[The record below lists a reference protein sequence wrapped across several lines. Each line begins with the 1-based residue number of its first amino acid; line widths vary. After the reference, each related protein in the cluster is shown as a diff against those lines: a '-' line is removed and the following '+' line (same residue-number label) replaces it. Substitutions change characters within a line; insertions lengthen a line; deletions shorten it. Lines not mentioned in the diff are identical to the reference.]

1 MNIDKKYYQEI
12 NKNLTNTL
20 QETSIS
26 APNKKV
32 GKVRDAYFLDD
43 RVVMISTDRQSAFDR
58 VLAAIPYKGAV
69 LNSVSAWW
77 FKKTEH
83 LFPNHLISTPDP
95 NVSIVEKCDV
105 FPIEFVVRGYI
116 TGTTETSL
124 WTVYNNGD
132 REYCGNS
139 LPEGLQKNDRLDAP
153 MLTPTTKDKV
163 HDRPV
168 SREEIIELGLM
179 SSEDYDVAAK
189 MSLDLFAFGQKTAKE
204 NGLILVDTKYEIGRD
219 ASGEIKFVDEIH
231 TPDSSRFWIGSSYKE
246 RIGVGDEPENIDK
259 EFLRLWFA
267 KNCDP
272 YNDDILPNAP
282 DELVAE
288 LSARYI
294 LLYELITGER
304 FVFPDL
310 KNINQRIIKN
320 IKELL

>member
-12 NKNLTNTL
+12 NENLTNTI
-20 QETSIS
+20 QDTNID
-26 APNKKV
+26 APNKKT

-77 FKKTEH
+77 FKQTEH

-95 NVSIVEKCDV
+95 NVSIVEKCTV
-105 FPIEFVVRGYI
+105 FPVEFVVRGYI
-116 TGTTETSL
+116 TGTTDTSL
-124 WTVYNNGD
+124 WTVYNKGD
-132 REYCGNS
+132 REYCGNT
-139 LPEGLQKNDRLDAP
+139 LPEGLKKNDKLTTP

-168 SREEIIELGLM
+168 SREEIIDLGLM
-179 SSEDYDVAAK
+179 SAEDYDVAAK
-189 MSLDLFAFGQKTAKE
+189 MSLDLFSFGQETAKK
-204 NGLILVDTKYEIGRD
+204 NGLILVDTKYEIGTD
-219 ASGEIKFVDEIH
+219 FSGKIKFVDEIH
-231 TPDSSRFWIGSSYKE
+231 TPDSSRFWISSSYKE
-246 RIGVGDEPENIDK
+246 RIAAGQEPENIDK

-272 YNDDILPNAP
+272 YNDEVLPDAP
-282 DELVAE
+282 DDLVAE

-294 LLYELITGER
+294 LLYELITGEK
-304 FVFPDL
+304 FIFPDL
-310 KNINQRIIKN
+310 SDIDKRITEN

>member
-12 NKNLTNTL
+12 KENLTNTI
-20 QETSIS
+20 QDTNIG
-26 APNKKV
+26 APNKKI
-32 GKVRDAYFLDD
+32 GKVRDAYFLNDK
-43 RVVMISTDRQSAFDR
+43 VVMVSTDRQSAFDR

-116 TGTTETSL
+116 TGTTDTSL

-132 REYCGNS
+132 REYCGNL
-139 LPEGLQKNDRLDAP
+139 LPEGLKKNDKLDKP

-168 SREEIIELGLM
+168 SREEIIDLGLM
-179 SSEDYDVAAK
+179 SAKNYDLAAK
-189 MSLDLFAFGQKTAKE
+189 MSLDLFAFGQETAKG
-204 NGLILVDTKYEIGRD
+204 NGLILVDTKYEIGTD
-219 ASGEIKFVDEIH
+219 SNGNIKFVDEIH
-231 TPDSSRFWIGSSYKE
+231 TPDSSRFWISDSYKE
-246 RIGVGDEPENIDK
+246 RINLGQEPENIDK

-272 YNDDILPNAP
+272 YNDEVLPDAP
-282 DELVAE
+282 DDLVAE

-294 LLYELITGER
+294 LLYELITGEK
-304 FVFPDL
+304 FIFPNLND
-310 KNINQRIIKN
+310 INKRITEN

>member
-12 NKNLTNTL
+12 NENLTNTI
-20 QETSIS
+20 QDTNIG

-32 GKVRDAYFLDD
+32 GKVRDAYFLNDK
-43 RVVMISTDRQSAFDR
+43 VVMISTDRQSAFDR

-95 NVSIVEKCDV
+95 NVSIVEKCTV
-105 FPIEFVVRGYI
+105 FPVEFVVRGYI
-116 TGTTETSL
+116 TGTTDTSL

-132 REYCGNS
+132 REYCGNL
-139 LPEGLQKNDRLDAP
+139 LPEGLKKNDKLDKP

-168 SREEIIELGLM
+168 SREEIIDLGLM
-179 SSEDYDVAAK
+179 SAEDYDLAAK
-189 MSLDLFAFGQKTAKE
+189 MSLDLFAFGQETAKK
-204 NGLILVDTKYEIGRD
+204 NGLILVDTKYEIGTD
-219 ASGEIKFVDEIH
+219 SKGNIKFVDEIH
-231 TPDSSRFWIGSSYKE
+231 TPDSSRFWISSSYKE
-246 RIGVGDEPENIDK
+246 RINSGQEPENIDK

-272 YNDDILPNAP
+272 YNDEVLPDAP
-282 DELVAE
+282 DDLVSE

-294 LLYELITGER
+294 LLYELITGEK
-304 FVFPDL
+304 FIFPNL
-310 KNINQRIIKN
+310 NNINKRITEN

>member
-12 NKNLTNTL
+12 NENLTNTI
-20 QETSIS
+20 QDTNID
-26 APNKKV
+26 APNKNT

-43 RVVMISTDRQSAFDR
+43 KVVMISTDRQSAFDR

-77 FKKTEH
+77 FKQTEH

-95 NVSIVEKCDV
+95 NVSIVEKCTV
-105 FPIEFVVRGYI
+105 FPVEFVVRGYI
-116 TGTTETSL
+116 TGTTDTSL
-124 WTVYNNGD
+124 WTVYNKGD
-132 REYCGNS
+132 REYCGNV
-139 LPEGLQKNDRLDAP
+139 LPEGLKKNDKLTTP

-168 SREEIIELGLM
+168 SREEIIDLGLM
-179 SSEDYDVAAK
+179 SAEDYDVAAK
-189 MSLDLFAFGQKTAKE
+189 MSLDLFSFGQETAKK
-204 NGLILVDTKYEIGRD
+204 NGLILVDTKYEIGTD
-219 ASGEIKFVDEIH
+219 LSGKIKFVDEIH
-231 TPDSSRFWIGSSYKE
+231 TPDSSRFWISSSYKE
-246 RIGVGDEPENIDK
+246 RIAAGQEPENIDK

-272 YNDDILPNAP
+272 YNDEVLPDAP
-282 DELVAE
+282 DDLVAE

-294 LLYELITGER
+294 LLYELITGEK
-304 FVFPDL
+304 FIFPDL
-310 KNINQRIIKN
+310 SDIDKRITEN

>member
-12 NKNLTNTL
+12 NENLTNTL

-105 FPIEFVVRGYI
+105 FPVEFVVRGYI

-204 NGLILVDTKYEIGRD
+204 NGLILVDTKYELGKD
-219 ASGEIKFVDEIH
+219 ALGEIKLVDEIH

-246 RIGVGDEPENIDK
+246 RISVGDEPENIDK

-310 KNINQRIIKN
+310 KNINQRITKN

>member
-12 NKNLTNTL
+12 NENLTNTI
-20 QETSIS
+20 QDTNID
-26 APNKKV
+26 APNKKT

-77 FKKTEH
+77 FKQTEH

-95 NVSIVEKCDV
+95 NVSIVEKCTV
-105 FPIEFVVRGYI
+105 FPVEFVVRGYI
-116 TGTTETSL
+116 TGTTDTSL
-124 WTVYNNGD
+124 WTVYNKGD
-132 REYCGNS
+132 REYCGNT
-139 LPEGLQKNDRLDAP
+139 LPEGLKKNDKLTTP

-168 SREEIIELGLM
+168 SREEIIDLGLM
-179 SSEDYDVAAK
+179 SAKDYDVAAK
-189 MSLDLFAFGQKTAKE
+189 MSLDLFSFGQETAKK
-204 NGLILVDTKYEIGRD
+204 NGLILVDTKYEIGTD
-219 ASGEIKFVDEIH
+219 FSGKIKFVDEIH
-231 TPDSSRFWIGSSYKE
+231 TPDSSRFWISSSYKE
-246 RIGVGDEPENIDK
+246 RIAAGQEPENIDK

-272 YNDDILPNAP
+272 YNDEVLPDAP
-282 DELVAE
+282 DDLVAE

-294 LLYELITGER
+294 LLYELITGEK
-304 FVFPDL
+304 FIFPDL
-310 KNINQRIIKN
+310 SDIDKRITEN

>member
-32 GKVRDAYFLDD
+32 GKVRDAYFLDN

-58 VLAAIPYKGAV
+58 VLAAIPHKGAV

-124 WTVYNNGD
+124 WTVYRNGA
-132 REYCGNS
+132 REYCGNR
-139 LPEGLQKNDRLDAP
+139 LPEGLQKNDKLDTP
-153 MLTPTTKDKV
+153 MLTPTTKDRV

-168 SREEIIELGLM
+168 SREEIIVLGLM
-179 SSEDYDVAAK
+179 SSEDYAVAAK

>member
-12 NKNLTNTL
+12 NENLTNTL

-43 RVVMISTDRQSAFDR
+43 QVVMISTDRQSAFDR

-105 FPIEFVVRGYI
+105 FPVEFVVRGYI

-132 REYCGNS
+132 REYCGNN
-139 LPEGLQKNDRLDAP
+139 LPEGLQKNDKLDTP

-168 SREEIIELGLM
+168 SREEIVELGLM
-179 SSEDYDVAAK
+179 SSEDYAVAAK

-204 NGLILVDTKYEIGRD
+204 NGLILVDTKYELGKG

-246 RIGVGDEPENIDK
+246 RISVGDEPENIDK

-310 KNINQRIIKN
+310 KKINQRITKN

>member
-12 NKNLTNTL
+12 NENLTNTI
-20 QETSIS
+20 QDTNID
-26 APNKKV
+26 APNKKT

-77 FKKTEH
+77 FKQTEH

-95 NVSIVEKCDV
+95 NVSIVEKCTV
-105 FPIEFVVRGYI
+105 FPVEFVVRGYI
-116 TGTTETSL
+116 TGTTDTSL
-124 WTVYNNGD
+124 WTVYNKGD
-132 REYCGNS
+132 REYCGNA
-139 LPEGLQKNDRLDAP
+139 LPEGLKKNDKLTTP

-168 SREEIIELGLM
+168 SREEIIDLGLM
-179 SSEDYDVAAK
+179 SAEDYDVAAK
-189 MSLDLFAFGQKTAKE
+189 MSLDLFSFGQETAKK
-204 NGLILVDTKYEIGRD
+204 NGLILVDTKYEIGTD
-219 ASGEIKFVDEIH
+219 LSGKIKFVDEIH
-231 TPDSSRFWIGSSYKE
+231 TPDSSRFWISSSYKE
-246 RIGVGDEPENIDK
+246 RIAAGQEPENIDK

-272 YNDDILPNAP
+272 YNDEILPDAP
-282 DELVAE
+282 DDLVAE

-294 LLYELITGER
+294 LLYELITGEK
-304 FVFPDL
+304 FIFPDL
-310 KNINQRIIKN
+310 SDIDKRITEN

>member
-12 NKNLTNTL
+12 NKNLTNTI
-20 QETSIS
+20 QDTNID

-32 GKVRDAYFLDD
+32 GKVRDAYFLDNK
-43 RVVMISTDRQSAFDR
+43 VVMISTDRQSAFDR

-95 NVSIVEKCDV
+95 NVSIVEKCTV
-105 FPIEFVVRGYI
+105 FPVEFVVRGYI
-116 TGTTETSL
+116 TGTTDTSL

-132 REYCGNS
+132 REYCGNT
-139 LPEGLQKNDRLDAP
+139 LPEGLKKNDKLGAP

-168 SREEIIELGLM
+168 SREEIIDLGLM
-179 SSEDYDVAAK
+179 SAENYDIAAK
-189 MSLDLFAFGQKTAKE
+189 MSLDLFAFGQETAKK
-204 NGLILVDTKYEIGRD
+204 NGLILVDTKYEIGTD
-219 ASGEIKFVDEIH
+219 ASGKIKFVDEIH
-231 TPDSSRFWIGSSYKE
+231 TPDSSRFWIGGSYKE
-246 RIGVGDEPENIDK
+246 RIDAGQEPENIDK

-272 YNDDILPNAP
+272 YNDEVLPDAP
-282 DELVAE
+282 DDLVAE

-294 LLYELITGER
+294 LLYELITGEK
-304 FVFPDL
+304 FVFPNLSD
-310 KNINQRIIKN
+310 INKRITEN

>member
-12 NKNLTNTL
+12 NENLTNTI
-20 QETSIS
+20 QDTNID
-26 APNKKV
+26 APNKKT

-77 FKKTEH
+77 FKQTEH

-95 NVSIVEKCDV
+95 NVSIVEKCTV
-105 FPIEFVVRGYI
+105 FPVEFVVRGYI
-116 TGTTETSL
+116 TGTTDTSL
-124 WTVYNNGD
+124 WTVYNKGD
-132 REYCGNS
+132 REYCGNA
-139 LPEGLQKNDRLDAP
+139 LPEGLKKNDKLTTP

-168 SREEIIELGLM
+168 SREEIIDLGLM
-179 SSEDYDVAAK
+179 SAEDYDVAAK
-189 MSLDLFAFGQKTAKE
+189 MSLDLFSFGQETAKK
-204 NGLILVDTKYEIGRD
+204 NGLILVDTKYEIGTD
-219 ASGEIKFVDEIH
+219 FSGKIKFVDEIH

-246 RIGVGDEPENIDK
+246 RIAAGQEPENIDK

-272 YNDDILPNAP
+272 YNDEVLPDAP
-282 DELVAE
+282 DDLVAE

-294 LLYELITGER
+294 LLYELITGEK
-304 FVFPDL
+304 FIFPDL
-310 KNINQRIIKN
+310 SDIDKRITEN

>member
-12 NKNLTNTL
+12 NENLTNTI
-20 QETSIS
+20 QDTNID
-26 APNKKV
+26 APNKKT

-77 FKKTEH
+77 FKQTEH

-95 NVSIVEKCDV
+95 NVSIVEKCTV
-105 FPIEFVVRGYI
+105 FPVEFVVRGYI
-116 TGTTETSL
+116 TGTTDTSL
-124 WTVYNNGD
+124 WTVYNKGD
-132 REYCGNS
+132 REYCGNT
-139 LPEGLQKNDRLDAP
+139 LPEGLKKNDKLTTP

-168 SREEIIELGLM
+168 SREEIIDLGLM
-179 SSEDYDVAAK
+179 SAEDYDVAAK
-189 MSLDLFAFGQKTAKE
+189 MSLDLFSFGQETAKK
-204 NGLILVDTKYEIGRD
+204 NGLILVDTKYEIGTD
-219 ASGEIKFVDEIH
+219 FSGKIKFVDEIH
-231 TPDSSRFWIGSSYKE
+231 TPDSSRFWISSSYKE
-246 RIGVGDEPENIDK
+246 RIAAGQEPENIDK

-272 YNDDILPNAP
+272 YNDEVLPDAP
-282 DELVAE
+282 DDLVAE
-288 LSARYI
+288 LSVRYI
-294 LLYELITGER
+294 LLYELITGEK
-304 FVFPDL
+304 FIFPDL
-310 KNINQRIIKN
+310 SDIDKRITEN